1 MIFLI
6 IIACLILINF
16 LLLRFSCD
24 CVNSQPKVSKKKL
37 KINTPEIWSQQ
48 KSDSNPI
55 FADK

>member
-1 MIFLI
+1 MIIIL
-6 IIACLILINF
+6 IIACLVLINF

-24 CVNSQPKVSKKKL
+24 CGDSQPKPSRKKI

-48 KSDSNPI
+48 KSDSDPV